1 MSSVD
6 DLRDVACLSGLA
18 SFDQDEVDYHRRISA
33 QFTVTGLALQD
44 YVADPGFGGA
54 SGDAATGWASWLKQS
69 VQDVEHDLVTWWES
83 EAAARAAM
91 REAASHL
98 GEVEAIML
106 QAGSMALTKGGMDA
120 ALALAAQAEALA
132 AQYLATMNTAVNAA
146 VNAADLGGGTIGS
159 DPSGGGTDY
168 EPGWDTGGTS
178 SGSGSGGS
186 GSGSGGGLPPG
197 RVPPPPVPPAPIPPT
212 PPHPA
217 PPPPPPPDP
226 PDRIPGRGY
235 DPPNGPGGM
244 VLPGAAA
251 VAAAIAL
258 GSGGVGSLAGFR
270 GLSGVVPPG
279 GVVTP
284 TGWGTRIGAT
294 PTTPLQTPTT
304 SGQTSSGM
312 GMAPPMGGAGGGQ
325 TGSKRKRGGYRVQH
339 LDNPTDAPPDPGWG
353 AQAGTVET
361 MPPAPEPVEDDW

>member
-1 MSSVD
+1 MSSID

-18 SFDQDEVDYHRRISA
+18 SFDQDEEDYHRRISA

-44 YVADPGFGGA
+44 YIADPGFGGA

-83 EAAARAAM
+83 EATARAAM

-98 GEVEAIML
+98 GEVEAMML

-120 ALALAAQAEALA
+120 AIALAAQAEALA
-132 AQYLATMNTAVNAA
+132 AQYLNIMNTTVQKC
-146 VNAADLGGGTIGS
+146 VRRGDGGQTS
-159 DPSGGGTDY
+159 DPSGGGMVY
-168 EPGWDTGGTS
+168 EPGPDTGGTENGP
-178 SGSGSGGS
+178 GSGSGLPD
-186 GSGSGGGLPPG
+186 GGLPPG
-197 RVPPPPVPPAPIPPT
+197 RVPTPPVPPPVPPTPV

-304 SGQTSSGM
+304 SGQPGGGM
-312 GMAPPMGGAGGGQ
+312 GMAPPMGGGGGGQ
-325 TGSKRKRGGYRVQH
+325 TGSKRKRGDYRVQH